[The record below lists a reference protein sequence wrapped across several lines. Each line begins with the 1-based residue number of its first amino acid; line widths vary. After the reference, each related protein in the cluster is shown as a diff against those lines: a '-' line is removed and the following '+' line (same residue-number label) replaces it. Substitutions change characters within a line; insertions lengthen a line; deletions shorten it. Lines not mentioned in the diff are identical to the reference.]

1 MSRYNNKDG
10 CAGWIVGIFITFLI
24 ISFVYETIKT
34 NIEGINDVFQNAWC
48 WVTVFIVCLIVSSFL
63 IYKYREIIKNKD
75 NKLSETIR
83 NKDFEIRNRDTKVSK
98 LEKEITN
105 LTECINSKDSFYNSI
120 STLSDISVKNLT
132 ELVSDFKLVQYDIS
146 AKYLRT
152 KKQPAYGEAKRIGEL
167 KQETKLY
174 HEQYKQMLYKYE
186 VLIGLFPELSTYI
199 EDFESIKQLNDFRN
213 LDNLQNDYDRVR
225 DYVSSEEYAR
235 LSIDDRN
242 QRALNSYINRKNKSK
257 WQIGRDYEMYI
268 AYLYRSE
275 GWAVIQYGIEK
286 KLEDMGRDLIVIGKD
301 KILIV
306 QCKYWSETKLIHEKH
321 IAQLYGSTIEYALN
335 NKMLNENITVEPVFV
350 TNIDLSE
357 TGKRFAQTLKVT
369 VHKIDIGIFPRI
381 KCNVNN
387 NEKIYHLPFDQ
398 QYDRTKIENQDEFYA
413 FTVKEAVEAGFRRAF
428 RFYGTN

>member
-1 MSRYNNKDG
+1 MIWSNRDNNG
-10 CAGWIVGIFITFLI
+10 CVSVILVNVVIFVFIPLLFNLI
-24 ISFVYETIKT
+24 NSNSDEIL
-34 NIEGINDVFQNAWC
+34 DVLQNGWC
-48 WVTVFIVCLIVSSFL
+48 WLVVVIFSFIVSGVLFFFHN
-63 IYKYREIIKNKD
+63 KIIRKKD
-75 NKLSETIR
+75 TELQSRRSQIT
-83 NKDFEIRNRDTKVSK
+83 K
-98 LEKEITN
+98 LEYDVKKLN
-105 LTECINSKDSFYNSI
+105 DCINEKDEFYNTM
-120 STLSDISVKNLT
+120 STLSDISVRNLT

-152 KKQPAYGEAKRIGEL
+152 KKHPAHGEAKRIGEL

-225 DYVSSEEYAR
+225 DYISSEEYAR
-235 LSIDDRN
+235 LNVDERN

-257 WQIGRDYEMYI
+257 WQIGRDYEMHI
-268 AYLYRSE
+268 AYLYRSK
-275 GWAVIQYGIEK
+275 GWTVIQYGIEK

-321 IAQLYGSTIEYALN
+321 IAQLYGSTVEYALN
-335 NKMLNENITVEPVFV
+335 NRILNGNITVEPVFV

-357 TGKRFAQTLKVT
+357 TAKRFAQTLKVT
-369 VHKIDIGIFPRI
+369 VHKIDMGIFPRI

-387 NEKIYHLPFDQ
+387 SEKIYHLPFDQ
-398 QYDRTKIENQDEFYA
+398 QYDRTKIENKDEMYA
-413 FTVKEAVEAGFRRAF
+413 FTVKDAVEAGFRRAL
-428 RFYGTN
+428 RFYGNT

>member
-1 MSRYNNKDG
+1 MSRYNKSDS
-10 CAGWIVGIFITFLI
+10 CAAWIVLISVLSLI
-24 ISFVYETIKT
+24 IAYVFKIVKT
-34 NIEGINDVFQNAWC
+34 NIEAIQDVYQNVWF
-48 WVTVFIVCLIVSSFL
+48 WVSVILACVIVSSIL
-63 IYKYREIIKNKD
+63 IYKYRKIIKNKD
-75 NKLSETIR
+75 YTLSETIA
-83 NKDFEIRNRDTKVSK
+83 NKDFEIKNRDLHISK
-98 LEKEITN
+98 FEKEIIN
-105 LTECINSKDSFYNSI
+105 LTECIKSKDSFYNSM
-120 STLSDISVKNLT
+120 STISDISVNNLT

-152 KKQPAYGEAKRIGEL
+152 KDHPAYVEAKRIGEL

-225 DYVSSEEYAR
+225 DYISSEEYAR
-235 LSIDDRN
+235 LSVDERN

-268 AYLYRSE
+268 AYLYRSK

-335 NKMLNENITVEPVFV
+335 NRILNGNITVEPVFV
-350 TNIDLSE
+350 TNIDLSV
-357 TGKRFAQTLKVT
+357 TAKRFAQTLKVT
-369 VHKIDIGIFPRI
+369 VHKIDMGIFPRI

-413 FTVKEAVEAGFRRAF
+413 FTVKEAVEAKFRRAF
-428 RFYGTN
+428 RFYGAN